1 MKKVILTVGAPG
13 SGKSTWAQEQARKDN
28 GTVILCL
35 DDFRS
40 QLRGGS
46 YKYNKSQ
53 ETVVKSCHIE
63 SLRVLLHNDTVQ
75 KIIIADTNLNPNTRE
90 LLKKTI
96 QSEDVDV
103 SIVEEVF
110 DVNYPELV
118 NRNKKRGDKSV
129 PSDVLFDMYKKMRTY
144 LGTQKDY
151 TANVSKPNAVIFDI
165 DGTLA
170 NNNHRSP
177 YSLDSLI
184 KDTPISVVVE
194 SLLMHYKQGYRI
206 ILVSGR
212 HQGNSGDPK
221 KHLNSTIEWLKKYDI
236 PYDHLYMRKHND
248 KRKDDVIKEEIFW
261 NYIADNYN
269 VKAAYDDRDRVV
281 AMWRR
286 IGVPCF
292 QVAFGDF

>member
-13 SGKSTWAQEQARKDN
+13 SGKSTWAEEQARKN
-28 GTVILCL
+28 KETVVLCL

-40 QLRGGS
+40 HLRGGS
-46 YKYNKSQ
+46 YKYSKEQ
-53 ETVVKSCHIE
+53 EAIVKSCQLE
-63 SLRVLLHNDTVQ
+63 SLRVLLHSKSVST
-75 KIIIADTNLNPNTRE
+75 IIIADTNLNPKTRE

-96 QSEDVDV
+96 RGEDVDV

-110 DVNYPELV
+110 YTNYPELV
-118 NRNKKRGDKSV
+118 KRNKTRGDKSV
-129 PSDVLFDMYKKMRTY
+129 PSDVLFDMYKKMEVY
-144 LGTQKDY
+144 LNKHKDY
-151 TANVSKPNAVIFDI
+151 KADTSKPNAVIFDI

-177 YSLDSLI
+177 YYLDSLI
-184 KDTPISVVVE
+184 NDTPISVVVE
-194 SLLMHYKQGYRI
+194 SLLMYHEQGYRI

-248 KRKDDVIKEEIFW
+248 KRKDDIVKEEIFW

-269 VKAAYDDRDRVV
+269 VKVAYDDRDRVV

-292 QVAFGDF
+292 QVAYGDF